1 MIEQAIKI
9 SLERLSGM
17 TVYPL
22 LLPDSEQNGITFQRI
37 SDPEVETGMVRT
49 GLIAGRFQISMYKV
63 DNYTGLVK
71 LDKAIWSQWK
81 SIVHGELEGYPVQYI
96 QRGNILQDKTTLTSN
111 QVQYRLTRDFVL
123 YFYEESS

>member
-1 MIEQAIKI
+1 MIEQAIKT

-17 TVYPL
+17 AVYPL
-22 LLPDSEQNGITFQRI
+22 LMPDSEQSGITFQRI
-37 SDPEVETGMVRT
+37 SDPEIETGMVRT

-63 DNYTGLVK
+63 DDYTGLVQ
-71 LDKAIWSQWK
+71 LDKAIWSHWK
-81 SIVHGELEGYPVQYI
+81 SIVHGELEGYPVQYV

-123 YFYEESS
+123 YFYEDSP

>member
-22 LLPDSEQNGITFQRI
+22 LLPDSELNGITFQRI

-63 DNYTGLVK
+63 DDYTGLVK

>member
-63 DNYTGLVK
+63 DDYTELVK

-123 YFYEESS
+123 YFYEETS

>member
-63 DNYTGLVK
+63 DDYTELVK

>member
-9 SLERLSGM
+9 SLERLSEM

-49 GLIAGRFQISMYKV
+49 GLIAGRFQISIYKV
-63 DNYTGLVK
+63 DDYTGLVK